1 MKQYK
6 SRIETVA
13 ENEQSIKEEMEG
25 TAKEEDFENE
35 DNFEDDDDDSEDV
48 DDTLK
53 KLQKFKNKMAVDD
66 DEEESDDDEDSDYDV
81 LGGDMCLYDSR
92 LDEIDELIFMKETV
106 DVLYQ
111 QQNQVYM
118 QMTSSTDVS
127 EIANSL
133 G

>member
-1 MKQYK
+1 
-6 SRIETVA
+6 
-13 ENEQSIKEEMEG
+13 MEG
-25 TAKEEDFENE
+25 NVKEEDFEN
-35 DNFEDDDDDSEDV
+35 DDAFEDEDGDNSEDV
-48 DDTLK
+48 EDTLK
-53 KLQKFKNKMAVDD
+53 QIHKVKNKMADD
-66 DEEESDDDEDSDYDV
+66 EEEESDDDEDSDYDV

-118 QMTSSTDVS
+118 QMASTTDVA
-127 EIANSL
+127 ELANSL

>member
-1 MKQYK
+1 M
-6 SRIETVA
+6 A

-25 TAKEEDFENE
+25 NVKEEDFEN
-35 DNFEDDDDDSEDV
+35 DDAFEDEDGDNSEDV
-48 DDTLK
+48 EDTLK
-53 KLQKFKNKMAVDD
+53 QIHKVKNKMADD
-66 DEEESDDDEDSDYDV
+66 EEEESDDDEDSDYDV

-118 QMTSSTDVS
+118 QMASTTDVA
-127 EIANSL
+127 ELANSL

>member
-25 TAKEEDFENE
+25 TAKEED
-35 DNFEDDDDDSEDV
+35 
-48 DDTLK
+48 L
-53 KLQKFKNKMAVDD
+53 
-66 DEEESDDDEDSDYDV
+66 EEESDDGEDSDYDV
-81 LGGDMCLYDSR
+81 LGGDLCLYDSR

-111 QQNQVYM
+111 QQNQIYM

-127 EIANSL
+127 ELANSL

>member
-25 TAKEEDFENE
+25 TAKEEDIENE

-53 KLQKFKNKMAVDD
+53 KL
-66 DEEESDDDEDSDYDV
+66 
-81 LGGDMCLYDSR
+81 
-92 LDEIDELIFMKETV
+92 
-106 DVLYQ
+106 
-111 QQNQVYM
+111 
-118 QMTSSTDVS
+118 
-127 EIANSL
+127 
-133 G
+133 